1 MDLWVLI
8 YSKFSHSCQE
18 LLTVLDQN
26 DIGIDF
32 NLLSIDDKAMRDR
45 IMKDKRFN
53 IKFVPC
59 ILNVNQLSGV
69 VSQYE
74 ADKAFELIY
83 SQIALIQESEMER
96 QSEIQQQ
103 LRFVQP
109 PLEPNTSIE
118 KQLEIESQYIPSQE
132 PEQKHTAISDLIDDE
147 EEQEEEYIKKPVIP
161 ERQDTGNSI
170 KKRINVGEIMN
181 KSKKEMN
188 ETPPVARTSYN
199 PSGID
204 ISKGPPEP
212 IKSIKAGS
220 PISVSEIMAQAG
232 KDNQKN

>member
-18 LLTVLDQN
+18 LLTILDQN

-83 SQIALIQESEMER
+83 TQINLIEQQEMDIR
-96 QSEIQQQ
+96 AQIQQ
-103 LRFVQP
+103 P
-109 PLEPNTSIE
+109 SILNQQQIPIE
-118 KQLEIESQYIPSQE
+118 NQLEIESQYIPPSPPAQ
-132 PEQKHTAISDLIDDE
+132 PQQGHTSISDLIDE
-147 EEQEEEYIKKPVIP
+147 EEDDDEEYIKKPIISD
-161 ERQDTGNSI
+161 RQDPGTSL
-170 KKRINVGEIMN
+170 KKRINVGEVMS

-188 ETPPVARTSYN
+188 EDHPVARTSYN

-212 IKSIKAGS
+212 IKGIKGGS
-220 PISVSEIMAQAG
+220 PISVSEIMAQLG